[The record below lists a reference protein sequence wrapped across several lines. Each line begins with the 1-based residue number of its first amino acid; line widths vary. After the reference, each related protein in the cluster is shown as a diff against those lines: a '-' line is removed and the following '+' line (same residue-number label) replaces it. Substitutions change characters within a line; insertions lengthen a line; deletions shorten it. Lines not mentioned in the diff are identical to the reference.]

1 MYKSPPA
8 VLSKDFNAI
17 NSEPLNLD
25 AAWNIGNTV
34 TRGNLAGGN
43 GVTPRVSV

>member
-8 VLSKDFNAI
+8 VLSKDFKAI

-25 AAWNIGNTV
+25 AAWNIGKIRDT
-34 TRGNLAGGN
+34 GK
-43 GVTPRVSV
+43 PRWGASG